1 MWHVA
6 CGMWRGRGF
15 FLLVASG
22 GGGGA
27 AAAAPAPPFQLQR
40 SRDDVRGPVSESKAL
55 SYGGGPCGCLSERRE
70 ETEDR
75 DEAYGDRMGTPD
87 PTT

>member
-6 CGMWRGRGF
+6 CGMWHVARAR
-15 FLLVASG
+15 LLSAG
-22 GGGGA
+22 GGGGGGG

-55 SYGGGPCGCLSERRE
+55 SYGGGPCGCLFRE
-70 ETEDR
+70 EGR
-75 DEAYGDRMGTPD
+75 N
-87 PTT
+87 